1 MALIKWAP
9 LHEIEDMCD
18 RPGSF
23 LQYLDCADH
32 IDYPSRIAR
41 VAELVDALDLGSSPH
56 SVDGGSIPPSRTSS
70 GWNLS
75 SSQRYAD
82 QWRPGVDAQGALS
95 ADFQSKRKVSCRLQ
109 WRVSVV

>member
-41 VAELVDALDLGSSPH
+41 VAELVDALDLGSS
-56 SVDGGSIPPSRTSS
+56 S
-70 GWNLS
+70 GD
-75 SSQRYAD
+75 RV
-82 QWRPGVDAQGALS
+82 GV
-95 ADFQSKRKVSCRLQ
+95 
-109 WRVSVV
+109 RVSPLAPSAPTLACLKKV